1 MEDVVVF
8 AALHWERRAVS
19 RALGASRSPV
29 APRTWAIRLARGR
42 SGLLVETG
50 MGSVRARAA
59 ALQAPAAR
67 AWIMMGCAGAL
78 AGWLRRGQAV
88 AAEEIVV
95 LDHDGRVAER
105 LPAASGPLA
114 AQAAR
119 HGMRVIPGAI
129 AVTPAVMT
137 DAGAK
142 AAAERA
148 SRALVVEMESGALA
162 AVARD
167 RGIPFHALRV
177 VLDQG
182 DEKLPFGPD
191 VFDEET
197 GTVHL
202 GRAIRALA
210 PPSRWPVAVR
220 LMRGQRAAM
229 RTLAAL
235 AQVLAD
241 EGLPEAAQTP
251 RAATA

>member
-29 APRTWAIRLARGR
+29 APQTWAIRLAGGR
-42 SGLLVETG
+42 SGVLIETG
-50 MGSVRARAA
+50 MGTVRARAA
-59 ALQAPAAR
+59 ALRAPAAR
-67 AWIMMGCAGAL
+67 AWLMMGCAGAL
-78 AGWLRRGQAV
+78 VGWLRRGQAI
-88 AAEEIVV
+88 AAEEVVV
-95 LDHDGRVAER
+95 LDDEGRVAER

-114 AQAAR
+114 TLAAG

-129 AVTPAVMT
+129 AVTPVVMT
-137 DAGAK
+137 DASAK
-142 AAAERA
+142 RAAERV
-148 SRALVVEMESGALA
+148 SGALVVEMESGAVA
-162 AVARD
+162 AMARE

-197 GTVHL
+197 GTVHV

-210 PPSRWPVAVR
+210 PPSRWPIAVR
-220 LMRGQRAAM
+220 
-229 RTLAAL
+229 
-235 AQVLAD
+235 
-241 EGLPEAAQTP
+241 
-251 RAATA
+251 